1 MRSDSKLLDLL
12 FRFLIHMFHTIIT
25 LSYTI
30 PGIYLFIRIWQ
41 LFIEKKHRFRYI
53 IIFGILFL
61 IYPLTNLLDHATGL
75 VETLSNY
82 LLPVFLYLF
91 LGVLLTDILL
101 LINLLLKILPSEKVR
116 QRTFRKRWFMMIILL
131 SLSVV
136 IGGIINFNT
145 IRITEYNINI
155 PRRASDLNHL
165 KIAFVSDFHLS
176 REVPSRFVRRYAEK
190 IMRINPDLLLYGG
203 DILEGSGEN
212 IPEYE
217 KMLRNIKPA
226 FGVYGVLGNHDR
238 ISLNNTDN
246 FFTRAGII
254 LLRDSIITK
263 DRAFVLAGRN
273 DSRNGRK
280 SASEMVSSASS
291 DLPLILLD
299 HRPTETGQ
307 IIKTKANVV
316 FSGHTHNGQLF
327 PINLYL
333 HRVYEISRGYLKKA
347 NAHFFVSSG
356 IRLWGPPVRTTGKS
370 EIVVVNV
377 SFSE

>member
-1 MRSDSKLLDLL
+1 
-12 FRFLIHMFHTIIT
+12 MFHTIIT

-41 LFIEKKHRFRYI
+41 LFIEKKHRFRYV
-53 IIFGILFL
+53 IIFGIFFL
-61 IYPLTNLLDHATGL
+61 IYPVTNLLNPGTGI
-75 VETLSNY
+75 VETVSNY

-101 LINLLLKILPSEKVR
+101 LINLLLKILPSEKVHHW
-116 QRTFRKRWFMMIILL
+116 TFRRRWFMMIILCAL
-131 SLSVV
+131 GVV
-136 IGGIINFNT
+136 IAGIINFNT
-145 IRITEYNINI
+145 IRISEYSINV
-155 PRRASDLNHL
+155 PRRSSDLNHL
-165 KIAFVSDFHLS
+165 KIAFVSDFHLDKQ
-176 REVPSRFVRRYAEK
+176 VPAGFVRRYVKK

-217 KMLRNIKPA
+217 KMLGTIKPA

-238 ISLNNTDN
+238 IGRSSKVN
-246 FFTRAGII
+246 FFSRAGII

-263 DRAFVLAGRN
+263 DRAFVLVGRLDN
-273 DSRNGRK
+273 RNGRE
-280 SASEMVSSASS
+280 SASELVSSAAFN
-291 DLPLILLD
+291 LPLIILD
-299 HRPTETGQ
+299 HRPTETDQ
-307 IIKTKANVV
+307 ISRTNADIV

-333 HRVYEISRGYLKKA
+333 HRVYEISHGYLKKA
-347 NAHFFVSSG
+347 NTHFFVSSG